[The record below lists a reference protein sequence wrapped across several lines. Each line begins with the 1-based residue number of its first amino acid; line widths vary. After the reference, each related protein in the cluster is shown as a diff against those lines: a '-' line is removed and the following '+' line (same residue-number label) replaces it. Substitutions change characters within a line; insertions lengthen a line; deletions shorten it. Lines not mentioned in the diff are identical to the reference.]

1 MEVLTMRLHTAIPVL
16 LVLTTFLCACQKTS
30 SQNETDSKAELLTS
44 TASTTSIATA
54 ASTSTDSTAT
64 EPMDPVLQSEFK
76 LVQPQLSTVFPSLQ
90 EDLIRDFQYDAFV
103 PLKDQQYDYL
113 SPFFLKDNIL
123 YLQKDICN
131 FSNSNDI
138 VFYKYDLNTGKSADI
153 EGRLEQWQY
162 GVGEGECA
170 YADGRI
176 YASYAGGT
184 TVHYALDTEQD
195 SVEVIKKGDLEDSA
209 SFIKTYPVNDKE
221 YVETY
226 VTESG
231 DEINGIRY
239 TYHVTLFSETEERE
253 IVTKEYSRSENYRYT
268 VNDNK
273 LYEYSQ
279 SEKGKVPCLR
289 VYDLNGNLLESYE
302 LPEVLPLLENREGL
316 EEDMENRTSSIEA
329 FGDYC
334 LVTVD
339 ICYAMHNKCVLYN
352 LKDKTACMLENCFYQ
367 SPNISVD
374 STVKNHI
381 LALYYDQTNSY
392 GVYNLNNAGLF
403 TPVLELPPFD
413 GYVVTDGA
421 SLVYLNK
428 AEKKL
433 YHIGL

>member
-1 MEVLTMRLHTAIPVL
+1 MRLHTAIPVL

-30 SQNETDSKAELLTS
+30 SQNETDSKAEPV
-44 TASTTSIATA
+44 TSIATA
-54 ASTSTDSTAT
+54 ASTSTDSTST
-64 EPMDPVLQSEFK
+64 EPMDPVVQSEFK

-123 YLQKDICN
+123 YLQKDICT
-131 FSNSNDI
+131 FSDSSDV
-138 VFYKYDLNTGKSADI
+138 VFYKYDLNTGKSTDI

-162 GVGEGECA
+162 GVGEGVCA

-184 TVHYALDTEQD
+184 TVRYALDTEQD
-195 SVEVIKKGDLEDSA
+195 SVEVIKKGGLEDSA

-226 VTESG
+226 VVKSG

-239 TYHVTLFSETEERE
+239 TYHVVLFSETGERE
-253 IVTKEYSRSENYRYT
+253 IATKEYSRSENYRYT

-279 SEKGKVPCLR
+279 SENGDDPRLR
-289 VYDLNGNLLESYE
+289 IYDLNGNLLESYE

-316 EEDMENRTSSIEA
+316 EEGMENSTSRIDA

-339 ICYAMHNKCVLYN
+339 ICYASHNKCVLYN

-374 STVKNHI
+374 STVKSHI
-381 LALYYDQTNSY
+381 FALYYDQTNSY

>member
-1 MEVLTMRLHTAIPVL
+1 MRLHTAIPVL
-16 LVLTTFLCACQKTS
+16 LVLTAFLCACQKTS
-30 SQNETDSKAELLTS
+30 SQNETDSKAEPV
-44 TASTTSIATA
+44 TSIATA
-54 ASTSTDSTAT
+54 VSTSTDSTST

-90 EDLIRDFQYDAFV
+90 ENLIRDFQYDAFV

-123 YLQKDICN
+123 YLQKDICT
-131 FSNSNDI
+131 FSDSSDV
-138 VFYKYDLNTGKSADI
+138 VFYKYDLNTGKSTDI

-162 GVGEGECA
+162 GVGEGVCA

-184 TVHYALDTEQD
+184 TVRYALDTEQD
-195 SVEVIKKGDLEDSA
+195 SVEVIKKGGLEDSA

-226 VTESG
+226 VVKSG

-239 TYHVTLFSETEERE
+239 TYHVTLFGETGERE
-253 IVTKEYSRSENYRYT
+253 IATKEYSRSENYRYT

-279 SEKGKVPCLR
+279 SENGDDPRLR
-289 VYDLNGNLLESYE
+289 IYDLNGNLLESYE

-316 EEDMENRTSSIEA
+316 EEGMENRTSRIEA

-374 STVKNHI
+374 STVKSHI
-381 LALYYDQTNSY
+381 FALYYDQTDSY

-403 TPVLELPPFD
+403 TPVLELPPYD

>member
-1 MEVLTMRLHTAIPVL
+1 MKLHTAIPVL

-30 SQNETDSKAELLTS
+30 SQNETDSKAELVTS

-64 EPMDPVLQSEFK
+64 EPMDPIVQSEFK

-123 YLQKDICN
+123 YLQKDICT
-131 FSNSNDI
+131 FSDSSDV
-138 VFYKYDLNTGKSADI
+138 VFYKYDLNTGKSTDI

-162 GVGEGECA
+162 GVGEGVCA

-184 TVHYALDTEQD
+184 TVRYALDTEQD

-239 TYHVTLFSETEERE
+239 TYHVVLFSETGERE

-302 LPEVLPLLENREGL
+302 KPEVLPLLENREGL
-316 EEDMENRTSSIEA
+316 EEGMENSTSRIDA

-339 ICYAMHNKCVLYN
+339 ICFSGHNKCVLYN

-367 SPNISVD
+367 SPNINVD

-381 LALYYDQTNSY
+381 LALYYDQTDSY

-403 TPVLELPPFD
+403 TPVLELPPYD

-433 YHIGL
+433 YHVGL

>member
-1 MEVLTMRLHTAIPVL
+1 MRLHTAIPVL

-30 SQNETDSKAELLTS
+30 SQNETDSKAELV
-44 TASTTSIATA
+44 TSIATA
-54 ASTSTDSTAT
+54 VSTSTDSTAT
-64 EPMDPVLQSEFK
+64 EPMDPIVQSEFK

-90 EDLIRDFQYDAFV
+90 EDLIHDFQYDAFV

-123 YLQKDICN
+123 YLQKDICT
-131 FSNSNDI
+131 FSDSGDI

-221 YVETY
+221 YVEIY

-239 TYHVTLFSETEERE
+239 TYHVTLFGETGERE
-253 IVTKEYSRSENYRYT
+253 IATKEYSRSENYRYT

-279 SEKGKVPCLR
+279 SENGDDPRLR
-289 VYDLNGNLLESYE
+289 IYDPNGNLLESYE
-302 LPEVLPLLENREGL
+302 LPEVSSLLKDRGNL
-316 EEDMENRTSSIEA
+316 EEDMENRTIGISA

-339 ICYAMHNKCVLYN
+339 ICFSGHNKCVLYN

-367 SPNISVD
+367 SPNINVD

-381 LALYYDQTNSY
+381 LSFYFDQTDSY
-392 GVYNLNNAGLF
+392 GFYNLNNAGLF

-433 YHIGL
+433 YRIGL

>member
-1 MEVLTMRLHTAIPVL
+1 MRLHTAIPVL
-16 LVLTTFLCACQKTS
+16 LVLTTFLCACQKIS

-103 PLKDQQYDYL
+103 LLKDQQYDYL

-138 VFYKYDLNTGKSADI
+138 VFYKYDLNTGKSTDI

-162 GVGEGECA
+162 GVGEGVCA

-184 TVHYALDTEQD
+184 TVRYALDTEQD
-195 SVEVIKKGDLEDSA
+195 SVEVIKKGGLEDSA

-226 VTESG
+226 VVKSG

-239 TYHVTLFSETEERE
+239 TYHVVLFSETGERE

-339 ICYAMHNKCVLYN
+339 ICYATHNKSVLYN

-381 LALYYDQTNSY
+381 LALYYDQTDSY

-403 TPVLELPPFD
+403 TPVLELPPYD

>member
-1 MEVLTMRLHTAIPVL
+1 MRLHTAIPVL

-30 SQNETDSKAELLTS
+30 SQNETDSKAELVTS

-162 GVGEGECA
+162 GAGEGECA

-231 DEINGIRY
+231 DEINGNRY
-239 TYHVTLFSETEERE
+239 TYHVVLFSETGERE

-339 ICYAMHNKCVLYN
+339 ICYATHNKSVLYN

-381 LALYYDQTNSY
+381 LSFYFDQTNSY
-392 GVYNLNNAGLF
+392 GFYNLNNAGLF
-403 TPVLELPPFD
+403 TPVLELPPYD

-433 YHIGL
+433 YHVGL

>member
-30 SQNETDSKAELLTS
+30 SQNETDSKADLV
-44 TASTTSIATA
+44 TSIATA
-54 ASTSTDSTAT
+54 ASTSTDSTST
-64 EPMDPVLQSEFK
+64 EPMDPVVQSEFK

-90 EDLIRDFQYDAFV
+90 EDLIHDFQYDAFV

-131 FSNSNDI
+131 FSNSSDV
-138 VFYKYDLNTGKSADI
+138 VFYKYDLDTGKSADI

-162 GVGEGECA
+162 GAGEGECA

-184 TVHYALDTEQD
+184 TVRYALDTEQD
-195 SVEVIKKGDLEDSA
+195 SVEVIKKGGLDDSA

-226 VTESG
+226 VVESG

-239 TYHVTLFSETEERE
+239 TYHVTLFGETGERE
-253 IVTKEYSRSENYRYT
+253 IATKEYSRSENYRYT

-334 LVTVD
+334 LVTVN
-339 ICYAMHNKCVLYN
+339 ICYASHNKCVLYN

-374 STVKNHI
+374 STVKSHI
-381 LALYYDQTNSY
+381 FALYYDQTDSY

-433 YHIGL
+433 YRIGL

>member
-1 MEVLTMRLHTAIPVL
+1 MRLHTAIPVL

-253 IVTKEYSRSENYRYT
+253 IVKKEYSRSENYRYT

>member
-1 MEVLTMRLHTAIPVL
+1 MKLHTAIPVL
-16 LVLTTFLCACQKTS
+16 LVLTTFLCACQNTS
-30 SQNETDSKAELLTS
+30 SQNETDSKAELVTS

-113 SPFFLKDNIL
+113 SPFFLKDNLL

-221 YVETY
+221 YVEIY

-239 TYHVTLFSETEERE
+239 TYHVVLFSETGERE

-279 SEKGKVPCLR
+279 SENGDDPRLR
-289 VYDLNGNLLESYE
+289 IYDLNGNLLESYE
-302 LPEVLPLLENREGL
+302 LPEVSSLLKDRGNL
-316 EEDMENRTSSIEA
+316 EEGMENRTSRIDA

-339 ICYAMHNKCVLYN
+339 ICYATHNKSVLYN

-392 GVYNLNNAGLF
+392 GAYNLNNAGLF

>member
-1 MEVLTMRLHTAIPVL
+1 MRLHTAIPVL

-30 SQNETDSKAELLTS
+30 SQNETDSKAELVTS
-44 TASTTSIATA
+44 TATAT
-54 ASTSTDSTAT
+54 STSTDSTST
-64 EPMDPVLQSEFK
+64 EPMDPVVQSEFK

-103 PLKDQQYDYL
+103 PQKDQQYDYL

-239 TYHVTLFSETEERE
+239 TYHVVLFSETGERE
-253 IVTKEYSRSENYRYT
+253 IATKEYSRSENYRYT

-279 SEKGKVPCLR
+279 SENGDDPRLR
-289 VYDLNGNLLESYE
+289 IYDLNGNLLESYE
-302 LPEVLPLLENREGL
+302 LPEVSSLLKDRGNL
-316 EEDMENRTSSIEA
+316 EENMENRTSSIEA

-339 ICYAMHNKCVLYN
+339 ICYASHNKCVLYN

-381 LALYYDQTNSY
+381 LSFYFDQTDSY

>member
-1 MEVLTMRLHTAIPVL
+1 MRLHTAIPVL

-30 SQNETDSKAELLTS
+30 SQNETDSKAELV
-44 TASTTSIATA
+44 TSIATA
-54 ASTSTDSTAT
+54 ASTSTDSTST
-64 EPMDPVLQSEFK
+64 EPMDPVVQSEFK
-76 LVQPQLSTVFPSLQ
+76 LVQPQLSTVYPSLQ
-90 EDLIRDFQYDAFV
+90 EDLIHDFQYDAFV
-103 PLKDQQYDYL
+103 PLKDQQNDYII
-113 SPFFLKDNIL
+113 PFFLKNNLL

-131 FSNSNDI
+131 FSNSDDI

-162 GVGEGECA
+162 GAGEGECA

-176 YASYAGGT
+176 YASFDSEAQE

-195 SVEVIKKGDLEDSA
+195 SVEVIKKEPTDGVT
-209 SFIKTYPVNDKE
+209 SFYSTYPVNDKE

-226 VTESG
+226 LTNNG
-231 DEINGIRY
+231 DEINGLRY
-239 TYHVTLFSETEERE
+239 TYHVTLFGETGERE
-253 IVTKEYSRSENYRYT
+253 IVTHEYGWNEEYRYT

-339 ICYAMHNKCVLYN
+339 ICYARHNKCVLYN

-374 STVKNHI
+374 STVKSHI
-381 LALYYDQTNSY
+381 FALYYDQTNSY

-421 SLVYLNK
+421 SLVYLNT

-433 YHIGL
+433 YRIGL

>member
-1 MEVLTMRLHTAIPVL
+1 MFCMEVLTMRLHTAIPVL

-30 SQNETDSKAELLTS
+30 SQNETDSKAELV
-44 TASTTSIATA
+44 TSIATA
-54 ASTSTDSTAT
+54 ASTSTDSTST
-64 EPMDPVLQSEFK
+64 EPMDPVVQSEFK
-76 LVQPQLSTVFPSLQ
+76 LVQPQLSTVYPSLQ
-90 EDLIRDFQYDAFV
+90 EDLIHDFQYDAFV
-103 PLKDQQYDYL
+103 PLKDQQNDYII
-113 SPFFLKDNIL
+113 PFFLKDNLL

-131 FSNSNDI
+131 FSNSDDI

-162 GVGEGECA
+162 GAGEGECA

-176 YASYAGGT
+176 YASFDSEAQE

-195 SVEVIKKGDLEDSA
+195 TVEVIKKEPTDGVT
-209 SFIKTYPVNDKE
+209 SFYSTYPVNDKE

-226 VTESG
+226 LTNNG
-231 DEINGIRY
+231 DEINGLRY
-239 TYHVTLFSETEERE
+239 TYHVTLFGETGERE
-253 IVTKEYSRSENYRYT
+253 IVTHEYGWNEEYRYT

-339 ICYAMHNKCVLYN
+339 ICYARHNKCVLYN

-374 STVKNHI
+374 GTVKSHI
-381 LALYYDQTNSY
+381 FALYYDQTNSY

-421 SLVYLNK
+421 SLVYLNT

>member
-1 MEVLTMRLHTAIPVL
+1 MRLHTAIPVL

-30 SQNETDSKAELLTS
+30 SQNETDSKAELV
-44 TASTTSIATA
+44 TSIATA
-54 ASTSTDSTAT
+54 ASTSTDSTST
-64 EPMDPVLQSEFK
+64 EPMDPVVQSEFK
-76 LVQPQLSTVFPSLQ
+76 LVQPQLSTVYPSLQ
-90 EDLIRDFQYDAFV
+90 EDLIHDFQYDAFV
-103 PLKDQQYDYL
+103 PLKDQQNDYII
-113 SPFFLKDNIL
+113 PFFLKDNLL

-131 FSNSNDI
+131 FSNSDDI

-162 GVGEGECA
+162 GAGEGECA

-176 YASYAGGT
+176 YASFDSEAQE

-195 SVEVIKKGDLEDSA
+195 SVEVIKKEPTDGVT
-209 SFIKTYPVNDKE
+209 SFYSTYPVNDKE

-226 VTESG
+226 LTNNG
-231 DEINGIRY
+231 DEINGLRY
-239 TYHVTLFSETEERE
+239 TYHVTLFGETGERE
-253 IVTKEYSRSENYRYT
+253 IVTHEYGWNEEYRYT

-339 ICYAMHNKCVLYN
+339 ICYARHNKCVLYN

-374 STVKNHI
+374 STVKSHI
-381 LALYYDQTNSY
+381 FALYYDQTNSY

-421 SLVYLNK
+421 SLVYLNT

-433 YHIGL
+433 YRIGL

>member
-30 SQNETDSKAELLTS
+30 SQNETDSKAELVTS
-44 TASTTSIATA
+44 TATAT
-54 ASTSTDSTAT
+54 STSTDSTST
-64 EPMDPVLQSEFK
+64 EPMDPVVQSEFK

-123 YLQKDICN
+123 YLQKDICT
-131 FSNSNDI
+131 FSDSSDV
-138 VFYKYDLNTGKSADI
+138 VFYKYDLNTGKSTDI

-162 GVGEGECA
+162 GVGEGVCA

-184 TVHYALDTEQD
+184 TVRYALDTEQD
-195 SVEVIKKGDLEDSA
+195 SVEVIKKGGLEDSA

-226 VTESG
+226 VVKSG

-239 TYHVTLFSETEERE
+239 TYHVVLFSETGERE
-253 IVTKEYSRSENYRYT
+253 IATKEYSRSENYRYT

-279 SEKGKVPCLR
+279 SENGDDPRLR
-289 VYDLNGNLLESYE
+289 IYDLNGNLLESYE

-316 EEDMENRTSSIEA
+316 EEGMENSTSRIDA

-339 ICYAMHNKCVLYN
+339 ICYASHNKCVLYN

-374 STVKNHI
+374 STVKSHI
-381 LALYYDQTNSY
+381 FALYYDQTNSY

>member
-30 SQNETDSKAELLTS
+30 SQNETDSKAELVTS

-54 ASTSTDSTAT
+54 ASTSTDSTST
-64 EPMDPVLQSEFK
+64 EPMDPVVQSEFK

-113 SPFFLKDNIL
+113 SPFFLKDNLL
-123 YLQKDICN
+123 YLQKDICT
-131 FSNSNDI
+131 FSDSSDV
-138 VFYKYDLNTGKSADI
+138 VFYKYDLNTGKSTDI

-162 GVGEGECA
+162 GVGEGVCA

-184 TVHYALDTEQD
+184 TVRYALDTEQD

-239 TYHVTLFSETEERE
+239 TYHVVLFSETGERE

-316 EEDMENRTSSIEA
+316 EEGMENSTSRIDA

-339 ICYAMHNKCVLYN
+339 ICFSGHNKCVLYN

-367 SPNISVD
+367 SPNINVD

-381 LALYYDQTNSY
+381 LALYYDQTDSS

-403 TPVLELPPFD
+403 TPVLELPPYD

-433 YHIGL
+433 YHVGL

>member
-1 MEVLTMRLHTAIPVL
+1 MRLHTAIPVL

-30 SQNETDSKAELLTS
+30 SQNETDSKAELVTS
-44 TASTTSIATA
+44 TASTTSTATA
-54 ASTSTDSTAT
+54 TSTSTDSTST
-64 EPMDPVLQSEFK
+64 EPMDPVVQSEFK

-123 YLQKDICN
+123 YLQKDICT
-131 FSNSNDI
+131 FSDSSDV

-162 GVGEGECA
+162 GVGEGVCA

-184 TVHYALDTEQD
+184 TVRYALDTEQD
-195 SVEVIKKGDLEDSA
+195 SVEVIKKGGLEDSA

-221 YVETY
+221 YVEIY

-239 TYHVTLFSETEERE
+239 TYHVTLFGETGERE

-279 SEKGKVPCLR
+279 SENGDDPRLR
-289 VYDLNGNLLESYE
+289 IYDLNGNLLESYG
-302 LPEVLPLLENREGL
+302 LPEVSSLLKDRGNL
-316 EEDMENRTSSIEA
+316 EENMENRTSGIDA

-334 LVTVD
+334 LVTVN
-339 ICYAMHNKCVLYN
+339 ICYASHNKCVLYN

-367 SPNISVD
+367 SPNINVD

-381 LALYYDQTNSY
+381 LSFYFDQTDSY
-392 GVYNLNNAGLF
+392 GFYNLNNAGLF
-403 TPVLELPPFD
+403 TPVLEMPPFD
-413 GYVVTDGA
+413 GYVVTDGV

-433 YHIGL
+433 YRIGL

>member
-1 MEVLTMRLHTAIPVL
+1 MRLHTAIPVL

-30 SQNETDSKAELLTS
+30 SQNETDSKAELVTS

-90 EDLIRDFQYDAFV
+90 EDLIHDFQYDAFV

-113 SPFFLKDNIL
+113 SPFFLKDNLL
-123 YLQKDICN
+123 YLQKDICT
-131 FSNSNDI
+131 FSDSSDV
-138 VFYKYDLNTGKSADI
+138 VFYKYDLNTGKSTDI

-162 GVGEGECA
+162 GVGEGVCA

-184 TVHYALDTEQD
+184 TVRYALDTEQD

-221 YVETY
+221 YVEIY

-239 TYHVTLFSETEERE
+239 TYHVTLFGETGERE
-253 IVTKEYSRSENYRYT
+253 IATKEYSRSENYRYT

-279 SEKGKVPCLR
+279 SENGDDPRLR
-289 VYDLNGNLLESYE
+289 IYDLNGNLLESYE

-316 EEDMENRTSSIEA
+316 EEGMENRTSSIEA

-339 ICYAMHNKCVLYN
+339 ICYATHNKSVLYN

-381 LALYYDQTNSY
+381 LALYYDQTDSY

-433 YHIGL
+433 YRIGL

>member
-1 MEVLTMRLHTAIPVL
+1 MKLHTAIPVL
-16 LVLTTFLCACQKTS
+16 LILTTFLCACQKTS
-30 SQNETDSKAELLTS
+30 SQNETDSKAELV
-44 TASTTSIATA
+44 TSIATA
-54 ASTSTDSTAT
+54 ASTSTDSTST
-64 EPMDPVLQSEFK
+64 EPMDPVVQSEFK
-76 LVQPQLSTVFPSLQ
+76 LVQPQLSTVYPSLQ
-90 EDLIRDFQYDAFV
+90 EELIHDFQYDAFV
-103 PLKDQQYDYL
+103 PLKDQQNDYII
-113 SPFFLKDNIL
+113 PFFLKDNLL

-131 FSNSNDI
+131 FSNSDDI
-138 VFYKYDLNTGKSADI
+138 VFYKYDLDTGKSADI

-162 GVGEGECA
+162 GAGEGECA

-176 YASYAGGT
+176 YASFDSEAQE

-195 SVEVIKKGDLEDSA
+195 TVEVIKKEPTDGVT
-209 SFIKTYPVNDKE
+209 SFYSTYPVNDKE

-226 VTESG
+226 LTNNG
-231 DEINGIRY
+231 DEINGLRY
-239 TYHVTLFSETEERE
+239 TYHVTLFGETGERE
-253 IVTKEYSRSENYRYT
+253 IVTHEYGWNEEYRYT

-339 ICYAMHNKCVLYN
+339 ICYARHNKCVLYN

-374 STVKNHI
+374 STVKSHI
-381 LALYYDQTNSY
+381 FALYYDQTNSY

-413 GYVVTDGA
+413 GYVVTDSA
-421 SLVYLNK
+421 SLVYLNT

>member
-76 LVQPQLSTVFPSLQ
+76 LVQPQLSTVYPSLQ
-90 EDLIRDFQYDAFV
+90 EDLIHDFQYDAFV
-103 PLKDQQYDYL
+103 PLKDQQNDYII
-113 SPFFLKDNIL
+113 PFFLKDNLL

-131 FSNSNDI
+131 FSNSDDI
-138 VFYKYDLNTGKSADI
+138 VFYKYDLNTGKSTDI

-184 TVHYALDTEQD
+184 TVHYVLDTEQD

-226 VTESG
+226 VVESG

-239 TYHVTLFSETEERE
+239 TYHVTLFGETGERE
-253 IVTKEYSRSENYRYT
+253 IATKEYSRSENYRYT

-279 SEKGKVPCLR
+279 SENGDDPRLR
-289 VYDLNGNLLESYE
+289 IYDLNGNLLESYG

-316 EEDMENRTSSIEA
+316 EEDMENRTSRIDA

-334 LVTVD
+334 F
-339 ICYAMHNKCVLYN
+339 AP
-352 LKDKTACMLENCFYQ
+352 F
-367 SPNISVD
+367 P
-374 STVKNHI
+374 VK
-381 LALYYDQTNSY
+381 
-392 GVYNLNNAGLF
+392 
-403 TPVLELPPFD
+403 
-413 GYVVTDGA
+413 
-421 SLVYLNK
+421 
-428 AEKKL
+428 
-433 YHIGL
+433 

>member
-1 MEVLTMRLHTAIPVL
+1 MKLHTAIPVL
-16 LVLTTFLCACQKTS
+16 LVLTTFLCACQNTS
-30 SQNETDSKAELLTS
+30 SQNETDSKAELVTTSATS
-44 TASTTSIATA
+44 TA
-54 ASTSTDSTAT
+54 STAT
-64 EPMDPVLQSEFK
+64 EPMDPVVQSEFK
-76 LVQPQLSTVFPSLQ
+76 LVQPQLSTVYPSLQ
-90 EDLIRDFQYDAFV
+90 EDLIHDFQYDAFV
-103 PLKDQQYDYL
+103 PLKDQQNDYII
-113 SPFFLKDNIL
+113 PVFLKDNLL

-131 FSNSNDI
+131 FSNSDDI
-138 VFYKYDLNTGKSADI
+138 VFYKYDLNTGKFADI

-162 GVGEGECA
+162 GAGEGECA

-176 YASYAGGT
+176 YASFDSEAQE

-195 SVEVIKKGDLEDSA
+195 TVEVIKKEPTDGVT
-209 SFIKTYPVNDKE
+209 SFYSTYPVNDKE

-226 VTESG
+226 LTNNG
-231 DEINGIRY
+231 DEINGLRY
-239 TYHVTLFSETEERE
+239 TYHVTLFGETGERE
-253 IVTKEYSRSENYRYT
+253 IVTHEYGWNEEYRYT

-279 SEKGKVPCLR
+279 SEKGKTPCLR

-302 LPEVLPLLENREGL
+302 LPEVLPLLENRENL
-316 EEDMENRTSSIEA
+316 EEGMENITRRIDA

-339 ICYAMHNKCVLYN
+339 ICYARHNKCVLYN
-352 LKDKTACMLENCFYQ
+352 LKDKTVCMLENCFYQ

-433 YHIGL
+433 YRIGL

>member
-1 MEVLTMRLHTAIPVL
+1 MRLHTAIPVL

-30 SQNETDSKAELLTS
+30 SQNETDSKAELVTS
-44 TASTTSIATA
+44 TSSTTSIATA
-54 ASTSTDSTAT
+54 ASTSTDSTST
-64 EPMDPVLQSEFK
+64 EPMNSVVQSEFK

-103 PLKDQQYDYL
+103 PLKDQQYDSL

-123 YLQKDICN
+123 YLQKDICT
-131 FSNSNDI
+131 FSDSSDV
-138 VFYKYDLNTGKSADI
+138 VFYKYDLNTGKSTDI

-162 GVGEGECA
+162 GVGEGVCA

-221 YVETY
+221 YVEIY

-239 TYHVTLFSETEERE
+239 TYHVVLFSETGERE
-253 IVTKEYSRSENYRYT
+253 IATKEYSRSENYRYT

-279 SEKGKVPCLR
+279 SENGDDPRLR
-289 VYDLNGNLLESYE
+289 IYDLNGNLLESYE

-316 EEDMENRTSSIEA
+316 EEGMENSTSRIDA

-339 ICYAMHNKCVLYN
+339 ICYASHNKCVLYN

-381 LALYYDQTNSY
+381 LSFYFDQTDSY

>member
-30 SQNETDSKAELLTS
+30 SQNETDSKAELV
-44 TASTTSIATA
+44 TSIATA
-54 ASTSTDSTAT
+54 ASTSTDSTST
-64 EPMDPVLQSEFK
+64 EPMDPVVQSEFK
-76 LVQPQLSTVFPSLQ
+76 LVQPQLSTVYPSLQ
-90 EDLIRDFQYDAFV
+90 EDLIHDFQYDAFV
-103 PLKDQQYDYL
+103 PLKDQQNDYII
-113 SPFFLKDNIL
+113 PFFLKDNIL
-123 YLQKDICN
+123 YLQKDICT
-131 FSNSNDI
+131 FSDSSDV
-138 VFYKYDLNTGKSADI
+138 VFYKYDLNTGKSTDI

-195 SVEVIKKGDLEDSA
+195 TVEVIKKGDLEDSA

-221 YVETY
+221 YVEIY

-239 TYHVTLFSETEERE
+239 TYHVTLFGETGERE
-253 IVTKEYSRSENYRYT
+253 IATKEYSRSENYRYT

-279 SEKGKVPCLR
+279 SENGDDPRLR
-289 VYDLNGNLLESYE
+289 IYDLNGNLLESYE
-302 LPEVLPLLENREGL
+302 LPEVSSLLKDRGNL
-316 EEDMENRTSSIEA
+316 EEDMENRTNGMYA

-334 LVTVD
+334 LISVNISSAD
-339 ICYAMHNKCVLYN
+339 QDKCVLYN
-352 LKDKTACMLENCFYQ
+352 LKDKTACMLEDCSYH
-367 SPNISVD
+367 SPNINVD

-381 LALYYDQTNSY
+381 LSFYFDQTNSY
-392 GVYNLNNAGLF
+392 GFYNLNNAGLF
-403 TPVLELPPFD
+403 TPVLEMPSLA
-413 GYVVTDGA
+413 GYVVTDGV

-428 AEKKL
+428 AENKL

>member
-1 MEVLTMRLHTAIPVL
+1 MKLHTAIPIL
-16 LVLTTFLCACQKTS
+16 LVLTTCLCACQKTS
-30 SQNETDSKAELLTS
+30 SQNETDSKAELVTS
-44 TASTTSIATA
+44 AASTTSIGTA
-54 ASTSTDSTAT
+54 ASTSTASTAT
-64 EPMDPVLQSEFK
+64 EPMNPIVQSEFK
-76 LVQPQLSTVFPSLQ
+76 LVQPQLSTVYPSLQ
-90 EDLIRDFQYDAFV
+90 EDLIHDFQYDAFV

-113 SPFFLKDNIL
+113 SPFFLKDNLL

-138 VFYKYDLNTGKSADI
+138 VFYKYDLDTGKSADI

-162 GVGEGECA
+162 GAGEGECA

-176 YASYAGGT
+176 YASYEGGT

-195 SVEVIKKGDLEDSA
+195 SVEVIKKGGLEDSA

-221 YVETY
+221 YVEIY
-226 VTESG
+226 VAESG
-231 DEINGIRY
+231 DEINGLRY
-239 TYHVTLFSETEERE
+239 TYHVTLFGETGERE
-253 IVTKEYSRSENYRYT
+253 IVTHEYGWNEEYRYT

-279 SEKGKVPCLR
+279 SEKGKTPCLR

-316 EEDMENRTSSIEA
+316 EEGMENITRRIDA

-339 ICYAMHNKCVLYN
+339 ICFSGHNKCVLYN

-367 SPNISVD
+367 SPNINVD

-381 LALYYDQTNSY
+381 LSFYFDQTDSY
-392 GVYNLNNAGLF
+392 GFYNLNNAGLF

-421 SLVYLNK
+421 SVVYLNK

-433 YHIGL
+433 YRIGL

>member
-1 MEVLTMRLHTAIPVL
+1 MKLHTAIPVL
-16 LVLTTFLCACQKTS
+16 LVLTTFLCACQNTS
-30 SQNETDSKAELLTS
+30 SQNETDSKAELVTS

-113 SPFFLKDNIL
+113 SPFFLKDNLL

-221 YVETY
+221 YVEIY

-239 TYHVTLFSETEERE
+239 TYHVVLFSETGERE

-279 SEKGKVPCLR
+279 SENGDDPRLR
-289 VYDLNGNLLESYE
+289 IYDLNGNLLESYE
-302 LPEVLPLLENREGL
+302 LPEVSSLLKDRGNL
-316 EEDMENRTSSIEA
+316 EEGMENRTSRIDA

-339 ICYAMHNKCVLYN
+339 ICYATHNKSVLYN

>member
-1 MEVLTMRLHTAIPVL
+1 MRLHTAIPVL

-30 SQNETDSKAELLTS
+30 SQNETDSKAELVTS

-162 GVGEGECA
+162 GAGEGECA

-239 TYHVTLFSETEERE
+239 TYHVVLFSETGERE

-339 ICYAMHNKCVLYN
+339 ICYATHNKSVLYN

-381 LALYYDQTNSY
+381 LSFYFDQTNSY
-392 GVYNLNNAGLF
+392 GFYNLNNAGLF
-403 TPVLELPPFD
+403 TPVLELPPYD

-433 YHIGL
+433 YHVGL

>member
-30 SQNETDSKAELLTS
+30 SQNETDSKAELVTS
-44 TASTTSIATA
+44 TATA
-54 ASTSTDSTAT
+54 ASTSTDSTST
-64 EPMDPVLQSEFK
+64 EPMDPVVQSEFK

-123 YLQKDICN
+123 YLQKDICT
-131 FSNSNDI
+131 FSDSSDV
-138 VFYKYDLNTGKSADI
+138 VFYKYDLNTGKSTDI

-162 GVGEGECA
+162 GVGEGVCA

-184 TVHYALDTEQD
+184 TVRYALDTEQD
-195 SVEVIKKGDLEDSA
+195 SVEVIKKGGLEDSA

-226 VTESG
+226 VVKSG

-239 TYHVTLFSETEERE
+239 TYHVTLFGETGERE
-253 IVTKEYSRSENYRYT
+253 IATKEYSRSENYRYT

-279 SEKGKVPCLR
+279 SENGDDPRLR
-289 VYDLNGNLLESYE
+289 IYDLNGNLLESYE
-302 LPEVLPLLENREGL
+302 LPEVSSLLKDRGNL
-316 EEDMENRTSSIEA
+316 EEDMENRTNGMYA

-374 STVKNHI
+374 STVKSHI
-381 LALYYDQTNSY
+381 FALYYDQTDSY

-433 YHIGL
+433 YRIGL

>member
-1 MEVLTMRLHTAIPVL
+1 MKLHTAIPVL
-16 LVLTTFLCACQKTS
+16 LVLTTFLCACQNTS
-30 SQNETDSKAELLTS
+30 SQNETDSKAELVTTSATS
-44 TASTTSIATA
+44 TA
-54 ASTSTDSTAT
+54 STAT
-64 EPMDPVLQSEFK
+64 EPMDPVVQSEFK
-76 LVQPQLSTVFPSLQ
+76 LVQPQLSTVYPSLQ
-90 EDLIRDFQYDAFV
+90 EDLIHDFQYDAFV
-103 PLKDQQYDYL
+103 PLKDQQNDYII
-113 SPFFLKDNIL
+113 PFFLKDNLL

-131 FSNSNDI
+131 FSNSDDI
-138 VFYKYDLNTGKSADI
+138 VFYKYDLNTGKFADI

-162 GVGEGECA
+162 GAGEGECA

-176 YASYAGGT
+176 YASFDSEAQE

-195 SVEVIKKGDLEDSA
+195 TVEVIKKEPTDGVT
-209 SFIKTYPVNDKE
+209 SFYSTYPVNDKE

-226 VTESG
+226 LTNNG
-231 DEINGIRY
+231 DEINGLRY
-239 TYHVTLFSETEERE
+239 TYHVTLFGETGERE
-253 IVTKEYSRSENYRYT
+253 IVTHEYGWNEEYRYT

-279 SEKGKVPCLR
+279 SEKGKTPCLR

-302 LPEVLPLLENREGL
+302 LPEVLPLLENRENL
-316 EEDMENRTSSIEA
+316 EEGMENITRRIDA

-339 ICYAMHNKCVLYN
+339 ICYARHNKCVLYN
-352 LKDKTACMLENCFYQ
+352 LKDKTVCMLENCFYQ

-433 YHIGL
+433 YRIGL

>member
-1 MEVLTMRLHTAIPVL
+1 MRLHTAIPVL
-16 LVLTTFLCACQKTS
+16 LVLTAFLCACQKTS
-30 SQNETDSKAELLTS
+30 SQNETDSKAELVTS
-44 TASTTSIATA
+44 TATAT
-54 ASTSTDSTAT
+54 STSTDSTST
-64 EPMDPVLQSEFK
+64 EPMDPVVQSEFK

-123 YLQKDICN
+123 YLQKDICT
-131 FSNSNDI
+131 FSDSSDV
-138 VFYKYDLNTGKSADI
+138 VFYKYDLNTGKSTDI

-162 GVGEGECA
+162 GVGEGVCA

-184 TVHYALDTEQD
+184 TVRYALDTEQD
-195 SVEVIKKGDLEDSA
+195 SVEVIKKGGLEDSA

-226 VTESG
+226 VVKSG

-239 TYHVTLFSETEERE
+239 TYHVVLFSETGERE
-253 IVTKEYSRSENYRYT
+253 IATKEYSRSENYRYT

-279 SEKGKVPCLR
+279 SENGDDPRLR
-289 VYDLNGNLLESYE
+289 IYDLNGNLLESYE

-316 EEDMENRTSSIEA
+316 EEGMENSTSRIDA

-339 ICYAMHNKCVLYN
+339 ICYASHNKCVLYN

-374 STVKNHI
+374 STVKSHI
-381 LALYYDQTNSY
+381 FALYYDQTNSY

-433 YHIGL
+433 YRIGL

>member
-16 LVLTTFLCACQKTS
+16 LVLTAFLCACQKTS
-30 SQNETDSKAELLTS
+30 SQNETDSKAELVTS
-44 TASTTSIATA
+44 TATA
-54 ASTSTDSTAT
+54 ASTSTDSTST

-123 YLQKDICN
+123 YLQKDICT
-131 FSNSNDI
+131 FSDSSDV
-138 VFYKYDLNTGKSADI
+138 VFYKYDLNTGKSTDI

-221 YVETY
+221 YVEIY

-239 TYHVTLFSETEERE
+239 TYHVTLFGETGERE
-253 IVTKEYSRSENYRYT
+253 IATKEYSRSENYRYT

-279 SEKGKVPCLR
+279 SENGDDPRLR
-289 VYDLNGNLLESYE
+289 IYDLNGNLLESYE
-302 LPEVLPLLENREGL
+302 LPEVSSLLKDRGNL
-316 EEDMENRTSSIEA
+316 EEDMENRTNGMYA

-334 LVTVD
+334 LISVNISSAD
-339 ICYAMHNKCVLYN
+339 QDKCVLYN
-352 LKDKTACMLENCFYQ
+352 LKDKTACMLEDCSYH
-367 SPNISVD
+367 SPNINVD

-381 LALYYDQTNSY
+381 LSFYFDQTNSY
-392 GVYNLNNAGLF
+392 GFYNLNDAGLF
-403 TPVLELPPFD
+403 TPVLEMPSLA
-413 GYVVTDGA
+413 GYVVTDGV

-428 AEKKL
+428 AENKL
-433 YHIGL
+433 YRIGL

>member
-1 MEVLTMRLHTAIPVL
+1 MRLHTAIPVL

-30 SQNETDSKAELLTS
+30 SQNETDSKAELVTS

-64 EPMDPVLQSEFK
+64 EPMDPIVQSEFK

-113 SPFFLKDNIL
+113 SPFFLKDNLL

-153 EGRLEQWQY
+153 EGRLEQRQY
-162 GVGEGECA
+162 GVGECA

-221 YVETY
+221 YVEIY

-239 TYHVTLFSETEERE
+239 TYHVTLFGETGERE

-316 EEDMENRTSSIEA
+316 EEGMENSTRRIDA

-339 ICYAMHNKCVLYN
+339 ICYARHNKCVLYN

>member
-1 MEVLTMRLHTAIPVL
+1 MRLHTAIPVL

>member
-1 MEVLTMRLHTAIPVL
+1 M
-16 LVLTTFLCACQKTS
+16 
-30 SQNETDSKAELLTS
+30 
-44 TASTTSIATA
+44 
-54 ASTSTDSTAT
+54 
-64 EPMDPVLQSEFK
+64 
-76 LVQPQLSTVFPSLQ
+76 
-90 EDLIRDFQYDAFV
+90 IRDFQYDAFV
-103 PLKDQQYDYL
+103 PLKDQQYDSL

-123 YLQKDICN
+123 YLQKDICT
-131 FSNSNDI
+131 FSDSSDV
-138 VFYKYDLNTGKSADI
+138 VFYKYDLNTGKSTDI
-153 EGRLEQWQY
+153 EGRLEQRQY
-162 GVGEGECA
+162 GVGEGVCA

-184 TVHYALDTEQD
+184 TVRYALDTEQD

-221 YVETY
+221 YVEIY

-239 TYHVTLFSETEERE
+239 TYHVTLFGETGERE
-253 IVTKEYSRSENYRYT
+253 IATKEYSRSENYRYT

-279 SEKGKVPCLR
+279 SENGDDPRLR
-289 VYDLNGNLLESYE
+289 IYDLNGNLLESYE
-302 LPEVLPLLENREGL
+302 LPEVSSLLKDRGNL
-316 EEDMENRTSSIEA
+316 EEDMENRTNGMYA

-334 LVTVD
+334 LISVNISSAD
-339 ICYAMHNKCVLYN
+339 QDKCVLYN

-381 LALYYDQTNSY
+381 LALYYDQTDSY

-413 GYVVTDGA
+413 GYVVTDGT

-433 YHIGL
+433 YRIGL

>member
-1 MEVLTMRLHTAIPVL
+1 MRLHTAIPVL
-16 LVLTTFLCACQKTS
+16 LVLTVFLCACQKTS
-30 SQNETDSKAELLTS
+30 SQNETDSKAEPV
-44 TASTTSIATA
+44 TSIATA
-54 ASTSTDSTAT
+54 ASTSTDSTST
-64 EPMDPVLQSEFK
+64 EPMDPVVQSEFK

-90 EDLIRDFQYDAFV
+90 EDLIHDFQYDAFV

-123 YLQKDICN
+123 YLQKDICT
-131 FSNSNDI
+131 FSDSSDV
-138 VFYKYDLNTGKSADI
+138 VFYKYDLNTGKSTDI

-226 VTESG
+226 VVESG

-239 TYHVTLFSETEERE
+239 TYHVTLFGETGERE
-253 IVTKEYSRSENYRYT
+253 VATKEYSRSENYRYT

-279 SEKGKVPCLR
+279 SENGDDPRLR
-289 VYDLNGNLLESYE
+289 IYDLNGNLLESYE
-302 LPEVLPLLENREGL
+302 LPEVSSLLKDRGNL
-316 EEDMENRTSSIEA
+316 EEDMENRTNGMYA

-334 LVTVD
+334 LISVNISSAD
-339 ICYAMHNKCVLYN
+339 QDKCVLYN
-352 LKDKTACMLENCFYQ
+352 LKDKTACMLEDCSYH
-367 SPNISVD
+367 SPNINVD

-381 LALYYDQTNSY
+381 LSFYFDQTNSY
-392 GVYNLNNAGLF
+392 GFYNLNNAGLF
-403 TPVLELPPFD
+403 TPVLEMPSLA
-413 GYVVTDGA
+413 GYVVTDGV

-428 AEKKL
+428 AENKL
-433 YHIGL
+433 YRIGL

>member
-30 SQNETDSKAELLTS
+30 SQNETDSKAEPV
-44 TASTTSIATA
+44 TSIATA
-54 ASTSTDSTAT
+54 VSTSTDSTST
-64 EPMDPVLQSEFK
+64 EPMDPVVQSEFK

-123 YLQKDICN
+123 YLQKDICT
-131 FSNSNDI
+131 FSDSSDV

-162 GVGEGECA
+162 GVGEGVCA

-184 TVHYALDTEQD
+184 TVRYALDTEQD
-195 SVEVIKKGDLEDSA
+195 SVEVIKKGGLEDSA

-226 VTESG
+226 VVKSG

-239 TYHVTLFSETEERE
+239 TYHVTLFGETGERE
-253 IVTKEYSRSENYRYT
+253 IVTHEYGWNEEYRYT

-339 ICYAMHNKCVLYN
+339 ICYARHNKCVLYN

-374 STVKNHI
+374 STVKSHI
-381 LALYYDQTNSY
+381 FALYYDQTDSY

-433 YHIGL
+433 YRIGL

>member
-1 MEVLTMRLHTAIPVL
+1 MEVLTMKLHTAIPVL

-30 SQNETDSKAELLTS
+30 SQNETDSKAELVTS

-64 EPMDPVLQSEFK
+64 EPMDPIVQSEFK

-123 YLQKDICN
+123 YLQKDICT
-131 FSNSNDI
+131 FSDSSDV
-138 VFYKYDLNTGKSADI
+138 VFYKYDLNTGKSTDI

-162 GVGEGECA
+162 GVGEGVCA

-184 TVHYALDTEQD
+184 TVRYALDTEQD

-239 TYHVTLFSETEERE
+239 TYHVVLFSETGERE

-316 EEDMENRTSSIEA
+316 EEGMENSTSRIDA

-339 ICYAMHNKCVLYN
+339 ICFSGHNKCVLYN

-367 SPNISVD
+367 SPNINVD

-381 LALYYDQTNSY
+381 LALYYDQTDSY

-403 TPVLELPPFD
+403 TPVLELPPYD
-413 GYVVTDGA
+413 GYVVTDGP

-433 YHIGL
+433 YHVGL

>member
-1 MEVLTMRLHTAIPVL
+1 MRLHTAIPVL

-76 LVQPQLSTVFPSLQ
+76 LVQPQLSTVYPSLQ
-90 EDLIRDFQYDAFV
+90 EDLIHDFQYDAFV
-103 PLKDQQYDYL
+103 PLKDQQNDYII
-113 SPFFLKDNIL
+113 PFFLKDNLL

-131 FSNSNDI
+131 FSNSDDI

-162 GVGEGECA
+162 GAGEGECA

-195 SVEVIKKGDLEDSA
+195 TVEVIKKGDLEDSA

-221 YVETY
+221 YVEIY

-239 TYHVTLFSETEERE
+239 TYHVTLFGETGERE

-279 SEKGKVPCLR
+279 SENGDDPRLR
-289 VYDLNGNLLESYE
+289 IYDLNGNLLESYE
-302 LPEVLPLLENREGL
+302 LPEVSSLLKDRGNL
-316 EEDMENRTSSIEA
+316 EEDMENRTNGMYA

-334 LVTVD
+334 LISVNISSAD
-339 ICYAMHNKCVLYN
+339 QDKCVLYN
-352 LKDKTACMLENCFYQ
+352 LKDKTACMLENCSYH
-367 SPNISVD
+367 SPNINVD

-381 LALYYDQTNSY
+381 LSFYFDQTNSY
-392 GVYNLNNAGLF
+392 GFYNLNNAGLF
-403 TPVLELPPFD
+403 TPVLEMPSLA

-433 YHIGL
+433 YHVGL

>member
-1 MEVLTMRLHTAIPVL
+1 MKLHTAIPVL

-30 SQNETDSKAELLTS
+30 SQNETDSKAELVTS

-64 EPMDPVLQSEFK
+64 EPMDPIVQSEFK

-123 YLQKDICN
+123 YLQKDICT
-131 FSNSNDI
+131 FSDSSDV
-138 VFYKYDLNTGKSADI
+138 VFYKYDLNTGKSTDI

-162 GVGEGECA
+162 GVGEGVCA

-184 TVHYALDTEQD
+184 TVRYALDTEQD

-239 TYHVTLFSETEERE
+239 TYHVVLFSETGERE

-289 VYDLNGNLLESYE
+289 VYDLNGNLLESYV

-316 EEDMENRTSSIEA
+316 EEGMENSTSRIDA

-339 ICYAMHNKCVLYN
+339 ICFSGHNKCVLYN

-367 SPNISVD
+367 SPNINVD
-374 STVKNHI
+374 RSVKNHI
-381 LALYYDQTNSY
+381 LALNYDQTDSY
-392 GVYNLNNAGLF
+392 
-403 TPVLELPPFD
+403 
-413 GYVVTDGA
+413 
-421 SLVYLNK
+421 
-428 AEKKL
+428 
-433 YHIGL
+433 

>member
-1 MEVLTMRLHTAIPVL
+1 MRLHTAIPVL

-30 SQNETDSKAELLTS
+30 SQNETDSKAELVTS

-195 SVEVIKKGDLEDSA
+195 TVEVIKKGDLEDSA

-239 TYHVTLFSETEERE
+239 TYHVVLFSETGERE

-316 EEDMENRTSSIEA
+316 EEGMENRTRRIDA

-367 SPNISVD
+367 SPNINVD

-381 LALYYDQTNSY
+381 LALYYDQTDSY

>member
-16 LVLTTFLCACQKTS
+16 LVLTAFLCACQKTS
-30 SQNETDSKAELLTS
+30 SQNETDSKAELVTS
-44 TASTTSIATA
+44 TATAT
-54 ASTSTDSTAT
+54 STSTDSTST
-64 EPMDPVLQSEFK
+64 EPMDPVVQSEFK

-123 YLQKDICN
+123 YLQKDICT
-131 FSNSNDI
+131 FSDSSDV
-138 VFYKYDLNTGKSADI
+138 VFYKYDLNTGKSTDI

-162 GVGEGECA
+162 GVGEGVCA

-184 TVHYALDTEQD
+184 TVRYALDTEQD
-195 SVEVIKKGDLEDSA
+195 SVEVIKKGGLEDSA

-226 VTESG
+226 VVESG

-239 TYHVTLFSETEERE
+239 TYHVTLFGETGERE
-253 IVTKEYSRSENYRYT
+253 IVTHEYGWNEEYRYT

-339 ICYAMHNKCVLYN
+339 ICYARHNKCVLYN

-374 STVKNHI
+374 STVKSHI
-381 LALYYDQTNSY
+381 FALYYDQTDSY

-421 SLVYLNK
+421 SLVYLNT

-433 YHIGL
+433 YRIGL